1 MADYDI
7 NLPMYLVIRIHEA
20 YPESQN
26 VISEKNSTDIG
37 RFLYEGALKDPDSK
51 TKSRLYGEWR
61 DISCPNYKS
70 FLHDVGIERDQI
82 SEHILPTI

>member
-26 VISEKNSTDIG
+26 VISEKTV
-37 RFLYEGALKDPDSK
+37 R
-51 TKSRLYGEWR
+51 
-61 DISCPNYKS
+61 
-70 FLHDVGIERDQI
+70 I
-82 SEHILPTI
+82 SEDFYMKEL

>member
-26 VISEKNSTDIG
+26 VISEKNSTDI
-37 RFLYEGALKDPDSK
+37 RKIF
-51 TKSRLYGEWR
+51 
-61 DISCPNYKS
+61 I
-70 FLHDVGIERDQI
+70 
-82 SEHILPTI
+82 